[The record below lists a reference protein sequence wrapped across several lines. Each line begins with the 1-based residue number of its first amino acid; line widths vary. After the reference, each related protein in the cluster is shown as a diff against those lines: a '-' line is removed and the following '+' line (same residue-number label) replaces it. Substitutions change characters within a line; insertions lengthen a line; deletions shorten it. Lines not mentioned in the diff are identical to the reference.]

1 MSALPLFDALVK
13 AAPSPG
19 SSAAL
24 GSTQSP
30 DVIRLADFARQLISS
45 SLDDLERVH
54 GYDRQTNCFSVDD
67 PQRRLELL
75 GAVWQLFHD
84 WANDAERVLDRVK
97 PYLSSTDADRELVTR
112 LSDAVGRTQARLSV
126 SPEATARALSDAKAG
141 RTVSLEA
148 LRDELRARLRA

>member
-13 AAPSPG
+13 AAPSPE
-19 SSAAL
+19 SSAAQ
-24 GSTQSP
+24 GSAPSP
-30 DVIRLADFARQLISS
+30 DVIRLADFARQLIAS

-54 GYDRQTNCFSVDD
+54 RYDGQTDSFSVDD

-75 GAVWQLFHD
+75 NAVWQLFHE
-84 WANDAERVLDRVK
+84 WANDAERLLDRVK
-97 PYLSSTDADRELVTR
+97 PYLSSTSADRELVAR
-112 LSDAVGRTQARLSV
+112 LSDAVGRTRARLSV

-141 RTVSLEA
+141 RTVPLEA